1 MRCSATGAAGCDTCA
16 RARRGMLPV
25 LLVWCRARFPSSLS
39 IHLLALHLNLCCAS
53 HQMRRALG
61 PELSARCGEQQLN
74 QFLRATSGHPAQAR
88 HQLPAHASPLTC
100 FRKVAR
106 YTVTPASPGRSQQ
119 CCATQLCTM
128 ARGVAAGGSWG
139 RARRL
144 ADQAGGIVG
153 YTLLA
158 AHGSTQVHR
167 LPRAVTGCSLAGSA
181 AVARGQQAAQ
191 LQHVGQPRV
200 ADSSGPTK
208 SSGGVVSQR
217 LSAASVSSLPQG
229 AARSPGGRLASR
241 RGAQPGR
248 AGGRAGGLAGSGD
261 EALRPGRRRSGC
273 GTRWRGARE
282 RRTRPSGECARRAR
296 GMRAR
301 TTCTPWATTAAG
313 ARCCTAA
320 WRWHATAASR
330 TTSVTWWPPSSR
342 HGHCTYCHA
351 AAGRAPGSTPRRSR
365 SVRRA

>member
-191 LQHVGQPRV
+191 LQHVGQPRM

-208 SSGGVVSQR
+208 SSCGVVSQR
-217 LSAASVSSLPQG
+217 LSAAPVSSVPQG
-229 AARSPGGRLASR
+229 AARSRSG
-241 RGAQPGR
+241 GR
-248 AGGRAGGLAGSGD
+248 AGGRAVAMRPCGPAGGAAAAGHAGVARARGGRGRAASV
-261 EALRPGRRRSGC
+261 PGVR
-273 GTRWRGARE
+273 
-282 RRTRPSGECARRAR
+282 ARRAR
-296 GMRAR
+296 AL
-301 TTCTPWATTAAG
+301 P
-313 ARCCTAA
+313 
-320 WRWHATAASR
+320 
-330 TTSVTWWPPSSR
+330 
-342 HGHCTYCHA
+342 
-351 AAGRAPGSTPRRSR
+351 APRGL
-365 SVRRA
+365 